1 MDSTG
6 ILVVIGTVGVNE
18 IKLHRSMEGTEKVA
32 LLGLIFKEMVNLQR
46 SQRWKVEAVCQVGG
60 TKSAKV
66 WRVWRCKQVC
76 CVFCDVMR
84 NLVLTVRRVTLSSG
98 HIRASVDK

>member
-46 SQRWKVEAVCQVGG
+46 SQRWKVEAICIKEGVISNI
-60 TKSAKV
+60 K
-66 WRVWRCKQVC
+66 C
-76 CVFCDVMR
+76 CR
-84 NLVLTVRRVTLSSG
+84 EVR
-98 HIRASVDK
+98 